1 MPSGLVILRDE
12 QLRAMGAVLFDK
24 YASEVMTHV
33 RELFPRRV
41 KVMGNEAA
49 RALVDKALARG
60 KEHGLQR
67 ERNLTLF
74 VDLYF
79 ALGEDW
85 ESMPGALWLRKL
97 LNDRS
102 RGEDARIRLIY
113 RRLPVRAPSAGDLP

>member
-1 MPSGLVILRDE
+1 MPSGLIVLRDE
-12 QLRAMGAVLFDK
+12 QLRAMGAALFDQ
-24 YASEVMTHV
+24 YASEAMAHV
-33 RELFPRRV
+33 RALFPKRV
-41 KVMGNEAA
+41 KVMGSEAA

-60 KEHGLQR
+60 KEHGLKR

-85 ESMPGALWLRKL
+85 ETMPGALWLRKI

-102 RGEDARIRLIY
+102 RSDDARMRLIY
-113 RRLPVRAPSAGDLP
+113 RRLPARAPSAGDLP

>member
-12 QLRAMGAVLFDK
+12 QLRAMGAVLFDQFV
-24 YASEVMTHV
+24 EQVVEHV
-33 RELFPRRV
+33 REVFPRRALAL
-41 KVMGNEAA
+41 GDAA
-49 RALVDKALARG
+49 VRAVVQKALARG
-60 KEHGLQR
+60 KEHGLKR

-85 ESMPGALWLRKL
+85 ESMPGALWLRKI

-102 RGEDARIRLIY
+102 RSDDARIRLIY
-113 RRLPVRAPSAGDLP
+113 RRLPVRAPGAGDLP